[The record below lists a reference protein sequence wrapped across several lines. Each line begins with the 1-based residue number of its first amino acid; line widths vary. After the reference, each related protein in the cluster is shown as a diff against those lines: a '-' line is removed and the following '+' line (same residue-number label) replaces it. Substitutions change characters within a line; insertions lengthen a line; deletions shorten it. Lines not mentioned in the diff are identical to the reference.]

1 MQQLSTQDAQF
12 LYIET
17 GNNLTHVMGVNLF
30 DPSTAPGGKVRF
42 KDIIAHVESRLD
54 WSPVFRRRLLRLP
67 YDFDLPYWVDDEYFD
82 IEYHMFHGRLP
93 RPGDWR
99 QLCIHLSR
107 HFSRPMDMNRPLW
120 DMYVIEGLDRIEG
133 IPKGC
138 YAVATR
144 VHHAAIDG
152 ASAMHFFSALADSDS
167 EGTPVLGG
175 QPPPVEVA
183 AAPSTVTVLNRAL
196 ASNLQSPVKM
206 AGTLLRFSPAI
217 FRTVLKTLGSDGGSG
232 SKVPQT
238 RFNVP
243 VSPHKAFDA
252 TTFSLDD
259 LKRIK
264 SKVDG
269 ATINDVVL
277 AICAGGLR
285 RYLGH
290 HDELPAGPLV
300 AVAPINARRRG
311 REAEM
316 PGNQLSA
323 MSVGLPTHLDDPLD
337 RLQFVRDT
345 TAQTKAAKS
354 GISARLM
361 TDLTRH
367 VPAATMAGVARLL
380 AGGRFASKLCNLFI
394 SNVPGPQQTLYMNGA
409 RLINTYALAPLADGM
424 GLFIATPSYDGKMSF
439 NIISARELLP
449 DIPFFRECIE
459 QAFEELLAA
468 R

>member
-1 MQQLSTQDAQF
+1 MPRAAAGRARYLKMQQLSTQDAQF

-17 GNNLTHVMGVNLF
+17 GNNLTHVMGVNIF
-30 DPSTAPGGKVRF
+30 DPSTAAGGKVRF

-67 YDFDLPYWVDDEYFD
+67 YDFDLPYWVDDEFFD

-93 RPGDWR
+93 QPGDWR

-120 DMYVIEGLDRIEG
+120 DMYVIEGLDGIKG

-138 YAVATR
+138 YAIATR

-152 ASAMHFFSALADSDS
+152 ASAMHFFSALADSDNA
-167 EGTPVLGG
+167 GTPVLGG
-175 QPPPVEVA
+175 KPPPADVA
-183 AAPSTVTVLNRAL
+183 AAPSTATVLNRAVV
-196 ASNLQSPVKM
+196 SNLQSPVKM

-217 FRTVLKTLGSDGGSG
+217 FRTVLKTLGSDGGGRSG
-232 SKVPQT
+232 VPQT

-252 TTFSLDD
+252 TTFALDD

-264 SKVDG
+264 SKVEG

-277 AICAGGLR
+277 AICAGALR
-285 RYLGH
+285 RYLSH
-290 HDELPAGPLV
+290 HDELPAEPMV

-311 REAEM
+311 SEAEM

-323 MSVGLPTHLDDPLD
+323 MSVALPTHLDDPLE
-337 RLQFVRDT
+337 RLQAVRDT
-345 TAQTKAAKS
+345 TGRTKAAKS

-367 VPAATMAGVARLL
+367 VPAA
-380 AGGRFASKLCNLFI
+380 
-394 SNVPGPQQTLYMNGA
+394 
-409 RLINTYALAPLADGM
+409 
-424 GLFIATPSYDGKMSF
+424 
-439 NIISARELLP
+439 
-449 DIPFFRECIE
+449 
-459 QAFEELLAA
+459 
-468 R
+468 